1 MRTFKLL
8 VLLIL
13 LSSNLNAQTDS
24 NISVNSKVLETER
37 KIKVHLPKSYET
49 SKDKTYP
56 LILVLDAEHTFY
68 FTIGNTEIMYDPDPD
83 FEQIPE
89 TIVVGIFQNYSLDG
103 TDYNYVR
110 GSDASWDTN
119 TGKFSKSSKKFYEF
133 IKNELLPYL
142 EKNYRIGEFKSL
154 LGHSLTASF
163 VASTML
169 ENDTVFD
176 AYVLL
181 SPNLLDFNE
190 TLFDKIE
197 NGDQKKLVYL
207 STSDNDL
214 EGHKASIDKLNDG
227 YFSKR
232 EYKKTIYEFQNFQDE
247 NHMSLISRSIPFAI
261 EHIFKLYQPINDTT
275 IEKFFSSNDK
285 INFLTELYEITNS
298 FYGTNRPIRDTDL
311 EDLADLAIE
320 REDWLTLKE
329 IADFDIQLHPNSETG
344 YYSRARFE
352 EKYNKDLKTA
362 LKFYKKGY
370 SKLEPEVVNNEYWY
384 KEIIRVEKLISEE

>member
-1 MRTFKLL
+1 MRIFKLL
-8 VLLIL
+8 ALLIL
-13 LSSNLNAQTDS
+13 LGLNLNAQTDF
-24 NISVNSKVLETER
+24 NISINSKILDTER
-37 KIKVHLPKSYET
+37 KIKIHLPKSYET
-49 SKDKTYP
+49 SKDNTYP

-68 FTIGNTEIMYDPDPD
+68 FTAGNTEIMYDPDPD

-110 GSDASWDTN
+110 GSDASWDTD

-163 VASTML
+163 IASTLL
-169 ENDTVFD
+169 ENDSLFD
-176 AYVLL
+176 AYILL
-181 SPNLLDFNE
+181 SPNLLGFNE

-197 NGDQKKLVYL
+197 NGKQNKMVYL
-207 STSDNDL
+207 CTSDNDL
-214 EGHKASIDKLNDG
+214 EGHKTSIDNLNND

-232 EYKKTIYEFQNFQDE
+232 EYKKTVYEFQKFQDE

-261 EHIFKLYQPINDTT
+261 EHIFKLYQPINDKT

-320 REDWLTLKE
+320 REDWQTLKK

-352 EKYNKDLKTA
+352 ENYNKDLKAA
-362 LKFYKKGY
+362 LKFFKKGY
-370 SKLEPEVVNNEYWY
+370 SKLEPEVVNKEYWY
-384 KEIIRVEKLISEE
+384 KEIIRVEKLLSEE